1 MNQLSG
7 GKNSG
12 VLLVLALVMAFLFA
26 VYYYVVLPKTNEV
39 SAIKSSVS
47 SVQLQGSTLQ
57 DSIALVNDEQSQT
70 PVNIFELRK
79 KVPQNRDMTD
89 LLLNIEEVELVS
101 DSRILSINF
110 NNYDTLVAES
120 ALQDPNQVE
129 TVEGEQSAEQPAVQA
144 TDVQAQ
150 GEATGENEQA
160 PPVSSIARE
169 TLPAALKMVTFSID
183 VESPNAAKLEVF
195 IKELET
201 LERIMRVDTIQ
212 YSLPGE
218 ENEFAEDRSDVVNA
232 TVQVT
237 TFYYEGD

>member
-12 VLLVLALVMAFLFA
+12 VLLILALVLALLFA
-26 VYYYVVLPKTNEV
+26 VYYYVVLPKTDEV
-39 SAIKSSVS
+39 SAMESSVS
-47 SVQLQGSTLQ
+47 TLQSEVSTLQ
-57 DSIALVNDEQSQT
+57 ESIALVKDEQNQT
-70 PVNIFELRK
+70 SVNTFALRK
-79 KVPQNRDMTD
+79 KVPQDRDMMD
-89 LLLNIEEVELVS
+89 LLLNIEEVEFVA
-101 DSRILSINF
+101 DSRIVSINF

-129 TVEGEQSAEQPAVQA
+129 AVEGEQPAEQSSEEATEQAEGEA
-144 TDVQAQ
+144 TDVS
-150 GEATGENEQA
+150 EQA

-183 VESPNAAKLEVF
+183 VESPNAAQLEVF

-218 ENEFAEDRSDVVNA
+218 ENEFAEDRSDIVNA
-232 TVQVT
+232 TIQVT
-237 TFYYEGD
+237 TFYYEGNK